1 MKDKNK
7 ELEELAKQFRM
18 IKDLHER
25 GPIYF
30 LFPMNPNSSSIVDTF
45 FGLMKEPV
53 SLWVFTDGVHFFV
66 HTKNRYYKTIN
77 LTLNTIED
85 VKKSIFTELEK
96 LKKYKILLKMK
107 DIEKDFDSFDLFNE
121 TL

>member
-1 MKDKNK
+1 MKDKIK

-18 IKDLHER
+18 IKDLRER

-30 LFPMNPNSSSIVDTF
+30 LFPMNPNSSSIVDPF
-45 FGLMKEPV
+45 FSLMKEHV
-53 SLWVFTDGVHFFV
+53 SLWIFTDGEHFFV
-66 HTKNRYYKTIN
+66 HTKNRYYETIN

-85 VKKSIFTELEK
+85 VKKTIITELKK
-96 LKKYKILLKMK
+96 LKKYKISLKLK
-107 DIEKDFDSFDLFNE
+107 DIEKDFDTFDLFNE